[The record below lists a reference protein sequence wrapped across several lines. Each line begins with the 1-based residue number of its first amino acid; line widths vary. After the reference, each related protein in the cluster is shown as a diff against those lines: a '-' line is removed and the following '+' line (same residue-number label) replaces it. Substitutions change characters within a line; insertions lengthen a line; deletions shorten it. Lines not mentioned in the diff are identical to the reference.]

1 MDSLEFTVEHV
12 EKPSDSMLEEA
23 IKIFCDLVP
32 EDPMTISLIG
42 GDPSLT
48 TVMARAMIKPQALV
62 SGEMYA
68 AMDKSGTLVGFTL
81 WLRPGRD
88 MYDFEGDQETEM
100 GLDEFKSK
108 LSDGGKYFD
117 EVLGKEFPK
126 VIDSF
131 TGIEDTP
138 RNTYWCNFAFVRAD
152 WHGKGVAKAMFTI
165 ACEKA
170 KEIGVPLGLVTANS
184 RNLKIYERMG
194 FELKG
199 HKLMSSPWR
208 PWDAWVFLKETK
220 TP

>member
-88 MYDFEGDQETEM
+88 MYDFE
-100 GLDEFKSK
+100 
-108 LSDGGKYFD
+108 
-117 EVLGKEFPK
+117 
-126 VIDSF
+126 
-131 TGIEDTP
+131 
-138 RNTYWCNFAFVRAD
+138 
-152 WHGKGVAKAMFTI
+152 
-165 ACEKA
+165 
-170 KEIGVPLGLVTANS
+170 
-184 RNLKIYERMG
+184 
-194 FELKG
+194 
-199 HKLMSSPWR
+199 
-208 PWDAWVFLKETK
+208 
-220 TP
+220 